1 MKIAVVGCGYV
12 ADSYA
17 KTLAN
22 YPELELVG
30 AYDRNEGNLESF
42 SRRRS
47 GLDAPSHR
55 RLIEV
60 SVARVATRMDRKVD
74 KNGHGCKSRR

>member
-12 ADSYA
+12 ADFYL

-30 AYDRNEGNLESF
+30 AYDRNVGNLESF
-42 SRRRS
+42 SQRWS
-47 GLDAPSHR
+47 IKKYISLEQLLNDPAVEMILNLTNPWSHY
-55 RLIEV
+55 ECGEC
-60 SVARVATRMDRKVD
+60 A
-74 KNGHGCKSRR
+74 